1 MVLRESHPPLA
12 LYFVTRR
19 LPGSDHLSY
28 VRHMPKAPD
37 NLREFAGLL
46 KVVEHLRGPDGC
58 PWDKEQTHSTLTR
71 FAIEEAHE
79 LGDAIDSGDQRA
91 IRDELGDLLLQ
102 VVLHSEIARQE
113 KRFDINDV
121 IQNIS
126 EKMVRRHPHVFG
138 DVKAETSEQVLDNW
152 AEIKAKEKGHKD
164 PFDIPK
170 GLPSLLRAHKIG
182 EKTKK
187 VAFDW
192 DSPPQCWHKVEEELG
207 ELKEAVASGNREE
220 MEAELGDLLFSLAQW
235 ARHMDLDAEQALRK
249 NNLGFEK
256 RFKKMQ
262 SLVKEA
268 GLDWGT
274 LPPTD
279 KEKFWKRAKA

>member
-1 MVLRESHPPLA
+1 
-12 LYFVTRR
+12 
-19 LPGSDHLSY
+19 
-28 VRHMPKAPD
+28 MPKPPE

-58 PWDKEQTHSTLTR
+58 PWDKEQTHQTLTR

-79 LGDAIDSGDQRA
+79 LGEAIDARDEKA

-102 VVLHSEIARQE
+102 VVLHSEIASQE

-126 EKMVRRHPHVFG
+126 EKMVRRHPHVFA
-138 DVKAETSEQVLDNW
+138 DVVAKTSEDVLDNW

-170 GLPSLLRAHKIG
+170 GLPALLRAHKIG

-192 DSPPQCWHKVEEELG
+192 DNADQCWDKVEEEMG
-207 ELKEAVASGNREE
+207 ELKEAVALKNRDEV
-220 MEAELGDLLFSLAQW
+220 EAELGDLLFSLSQW
-235 ARHMDLDAEQALRK
+235 ARHNDLDAEQALRK
-249 NNLGFEK
+249 TNMSFEV

-262 SLVKEA
+262 ALVKSA
-268 GLDWGT
+268 GLEWT
-274 LPPTD
+274 NLPAD
-279 KEKFWKRAKA
+279 QKEKFWKQAKA

>member
-1 MVLRESHPPLA
+1 
-12 LYFVTRR
+12 
-19 LPGSDHLSY
+19 
-28 VRHMPKAPD
+28 MPKPPV
-37 NLREFAGLL
+37 NLRDFEGLL

-58 PWDKEQTHSTLTR
+58 PWDKEQTHETLTR

-79 LGDAIDSGDQRA
+79 LGEAIDSGDEKA

-126 EKMVRRHPHVFG
+126 EKMVRRHPHVFA
-138 DVKAETSEQVLDNW
+138 DTKAATSEEVLDNW

-170 GLPSLLRAHKIG
+170 NLPALLRAHKIG

-192 DSPPQCWHKVEEELG
+192 DNAGQCWDKVEEEFG
-207 ELKEAVASGNREE
+207 ELKEATASGDSKE
-220 MEAELGDLLFSLAQW
+220 MEAELGDLLFSLSQW

-249 NNLGFEK
+249 TNMSFEK

-262 SLVKEA
+262 SLVKDA
-268 GLDWGT
+268 GLDWSKV
-274 LPPTD
+274 PAAD
-279 KEKFWKRAKA
+279 KERYWKQAKS

>member
-1 MVLRESHPPLA
+1 MLLR
-12 LYFVTRR
+12 
-19 LPGSDHLSY
+19 
-28 VRHMPKAPD
+28 MPKAPP
-37 NLREFAGLL
+37 NLRDFEGLL

-58 PWDKEQTHSTLTR
+58 PWDKEQTHDTLTR
-71 FAIEEAHE
+71 FAIEEAFE
-79 LGDAIDSGDQRA
+79 LGEAIDSGDEKA

-113 KRFDINDV
+113 KRFDIHDV

-126 EKMVRRHPHVFG
+126 EKMVRRHPHVFEG
-138 DVKAETSEQVLDNW
+138 NDGEAPIKADSSEDVLTNW

-170 GLPSLLRAHKIG
+170 YLPALLRAHKIG

-187 VAFDW
+187 VSFDW
-192 DSPPQCWHKVEEELG
+192 ETSDQCWTKVSEELG
-207 ELKEAVASGNREE
+207 ELEQAIKEDDRSEI
-220 MEAELGDLLFSLAQW
+220 EAELGDLLFSLSQW

-249 NNLGFEK
+249 TNMSFEK

-262 SLVKEA
+262 ELVKTA
-268 GLDWGT
+268 GLDWAT
-274 LPPTD
+274 LPPD
-279 KEKFWKRAKA
+279 QKEKYWKQAKTKA